1 MGRDSKTVVKRFLY
15 WIVFYVTTSWI
26 AFGEV
31 GDCVRATASPY
42 CLVFISV
49 WSTRHLD
56 RRSGEIGSRYGLLMP
71 QWVNSFI

>member
-1 MGRDSKTVVKRFLY
+1 MGCDSKMVVKLFLY

-31 GDCVRATASPY
+31 GDCVRATAWPY

-49 WSTRHLD
+49 WSTRHLV
-56 RRSGEIGSRYGLLMP
+56 RSEEIGSRYGLLMP